1 MEHSVPRIIPPS
13 QCYLCGCQKF
23 HKDERRVYTY
33 QDYINNNA
41 LMVQVHR
48 RRYRCANYG
57 TKQWDQICGASTYSR
72 KTYRF
77 IFWEASLSRNEKKF
91 IHKNISL

>member
-13 QCYLCGCQKF
+13 QCYSCGCQKF

-33 QDYINNNA
+33 QDYINNNT

-48 RRYRCANYG
+48 RRYRCANCG
-57 TKQWDQICGASTYSR
+57 TKQWDQYAEHPRTQ
-72 KTYRF
+72 
-77 IFWEASLSRNEKKF
+77 EKRTGLFSGKP
-91 IHKNISL
+91 L